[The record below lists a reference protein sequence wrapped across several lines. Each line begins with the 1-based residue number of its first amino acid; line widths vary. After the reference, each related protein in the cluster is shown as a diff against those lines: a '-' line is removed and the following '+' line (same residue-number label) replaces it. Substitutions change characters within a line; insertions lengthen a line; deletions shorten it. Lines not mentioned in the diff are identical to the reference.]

1 MLSRCVELNTSLDF
15 LYKIQEKKFIDSF
28 FILLSSRSSH
38 QSIWFESVTQ
48 EDSFQIDRNR
58 PGGQE
63 RGWPFRQNDLSFS
76 QNVLNI
82 HQTTEIQ
89 FKVIGFSFC
98 QIQWFK
104 LVIFKIVFSIVK
116 TSLLFLGCSVLID
129 IIIKLCFTINFL
141 SCWREEF
148 WVAAQYLTV
157 LSFCHQQ
164 DELSVAIFNI
174 LFCCFVFFLYSVLC
188 VLCFVFFI
196 LYFVIQFWAAFA
208 VSTISSQGRFS
219 GSPLSLVVL

>member
-1 MLSRCVELNTSLDF
+1 MHFDGLLSWILCKGLVSWSMLMLSRCVELNTSLDF
-15 LYKIQEKKFIDSF
+15 LYKIQEKNFIDSF

-104 LVIFKIVFSIVK
+104 LVNFKIVFSIVK
-116 TSLLFLGCSVLID
+116 MSL
-129 IIIKLCFTINFL
+129 
-141 SCWREEF
+141 
-148 WVAAQYLTV
+148 
-157 LSFCHQQ
+157 
-164 DELSVAIFNI
+164 
-174 LFCCFVFFLYSVLC
+174 FF
-188 VLCFVFFI
+188 
-196 LYFVIQFWAAFA
+196 
-208 VSTISSQGRFS
+208 
-219 GSPLSLVVL
+219 